1 MPMRSR
7 TMARKFVLQIL
18 YQLEITKESTDRVLR
33 KFWDMTEF
41 DPDTREFADK
51 LVYGVVEHLQNLDQ
65 AIEKFSKNWEL
76 HRMQIIDLCIM
87 RIGAYELLY
96 QSDIPYAVSINEA
109 IELAKEFSTEKSAKF
124 INGVLDGLK
133 EYTQGP

>member
-1 MPMRSR
+1 MRSR